1 MELLIKLFLSLIL
14 ASIIWLERE
23 LNNQPAWFRTH
34 ILICVWSTLLMI
46 LSMEVA
52 LLPWYINGDPWRIA
66 AQVVTWIWFI
76 WAGTIM
82 KTWFNTKGL
91 TTAANIWVTSAI
103 GLVVGAGL
111 YWIAIVATLL
121 ILFNL
126 TIITKIKKRLVRQYR
141 YCDIKIEFKKNK
153 ESEKIEWER
162 KIIEKINRIPM
173 NTLTKDIIEDK
184 KNITIKII
192 SKINRDIDLTRIHE
206 TLRKID
212 KTLKISIAENIK

>member
-1 MELLIKLFLSLIL
+1 MELLIKMIVSLIL
-14 ASIIWLERE
+14 ASIIGLERE
-23 LNNQPAWFRTH
+23 LNNQPAWLRTH

-52 LLPWYINGDPWRIA
+52 QLPWYINGDPGRIA

-82 KTWFNTKGL
+82 KTWMNAKGL

-103 GLVVGAGL
+103 WLIVWAGL
-111 YWIAIVATLL
+111 YWIAIIATIL

-126 TIITKIKKRLVRQYR
+126 IIITKIKKKVVKQYR
-141 YCDIKIEFKKNK
+141 YCHIKIEFKKTK
-153 ESEKIEWER
+153 ESQKIEWEK
-162 KIIEKINRIPM
+162 KIIDKINKIPM
-173 NTLTKDIIEDK
+173 NTITKDIVEDK
-184 KNITIKII
+184 HNIEIKII
-192 SKINRDIDLTRIHE
+192 SKISRDIDLTRIHE

-212 KTLKISIAENIK
+212 KTIKISIVENIK